1 MPPPASA
8 PSLTRE
14 IPSRVGTN
22 ITVSNETS
30 CFYEREA
37 LRATN
42 ASLEQRI
49 EQLKADN
56 VWHFKQ
62 SAAAIAEKDAEIARL
77 DNALIEN
84 RGNMSRCMEARQDE
98 ENMHAKVLAE
108 KDAEIARLQKE
119 FANVSR
125 LHGRL
130 REALEWYTNEINY
143 ADSHET
149 VSFVQADAGKRAR
162 LALTEEA

>member
-1 MPPPASA
+1 MQ
-8 PSLTRE
+8 PS
-14 IPSRVGTN
+14 
-22 ITVSNETS
+22 
-30 CFYEREA
+30 
-37 LRATN
+37 ATN

-49 EQLKADN
+49 EQLAGK
-56 VWHFKQ
+56 
-62 SAAAIAEKDAEIARL
+62 IARL

-108 KDAEIARLQKE
+108 KDAAIARLQKE

-130 REALEWYTNEINY
+130 REALELAEPLLEERRANLVFSYENIATGELDDEAHRLLLPVEI
-143 ADSHET
+143 ALG
-149 VSFVQADAGKRAR
+149 VAR
-162 LALTEEA
+162 RALTEEA

>member
-1 MPPPASA
+1 M
-8 PSLTRE
+8 
-14 IPSRVGTN
+14 
-22 ITVSNETS
+22 
-30 CFYEREA
+30 
-37 LRATN
+37 
-42 ASLEQRI
+42 
-49 EQLKADN
+49 KADN

-130 REALEWYTNEINY
+130 REALELAEPLLEECRAYL
-143 ADSHET
+143 
-149 VSFVQADAGKRAR
+149 VSSYENIATA
-162 LALTEEA
+162 